1 MMKETE
7 MQAVKEI
14 TYPCKFDGSQ
24 QPAMFYQAK
33 GPGPRPLLVALHTWS
48 GDHTQASRNY
58 SDFCIENDWNFI
70 FPNFRGPNWLEDGC
84 GSELVVSD
92 LEDAVA
98 YMKHVTDVDPARVY
112 LVGGSGGGHCTLLMA
127 GRRPDLWTAVS
138 AWCPISD
145 IAAWHQ
151 QCLNTPHKGYSEHI
165 ESACGGIPASSEHAG
180 KEARKRSP
188 LTWLPNAANLTV
200 DISTGIH
207 DGHTGSVPV
216 SQAIHAYN
224 VLAAPEDRISDQDI
238 AYIVTTEKIPA
249 HLASN
254 ESDPAFGSR
263 PVYLR
268 KQSNKVRLTL
278 FEGGHDLLPW
288 PALTWLAKQIAGKT
302 PDWSAGRAPSIT
314 AETTELNK

>member
-1 MMKETE
+1 M
-7 MQAVKEI
+7 
-14 TYPCKFDGSQ
+14 
-24 QPAMFYQAK
+24 
-33 GPGPRPLLVALHTWS
+33 
-48 GDHTQASRNY
+48 
-58 SDFCIENDWNFI
+58 
-70 FPNFRGPNWLEDGC
+70 
-84 GSELVVSD
+84 
-92 LEDAVA
+92 
-98 YMKHVTDVDPARVY
+98 
-112 LVGGSGGGHCTLLMA
+112 
-127 GRRPDLWTAVS
+127 
-138 AWCPISD
+138 
-145 IAAWHQ
+145 
-151 QCLNTPHKGYSEHI
+151 
-165 ESACGGIPASSEHAG
+165 
-180 KEARKRSP
+180 
-188 LTWLPNAANLTV
+188 

-288 PALTWLAKQIAGKT
+288 PALTWLAKQTAGKA